1 LLIARL
7 SCAWRLGRRN
17 GLCRPARSA
26 LDPDGGISAIATGV
40 RASAAVAYP
49 ADSSAQPSVAAS
61 VPSQRVPF
69 EARPRIGRDA
79 PDPPAIGLGQAQG
92 KPLPAP
98 LHQGIEP
105 HVLDHA
111 PLVPIARRLS
121 GSCAGVRP

>member
-1 LLIARL
+1 VCVARNEPD
-7 SCAWRLGRRN
+7 ADGDVPADVP
-17 GLCRPARSA
+17 GARPTSS
-26 LDPDGGISAIATGV
+26 LT
-40 RASAAVAYP
+40 YP

-92 KPLPAP
+92 KLLPAP